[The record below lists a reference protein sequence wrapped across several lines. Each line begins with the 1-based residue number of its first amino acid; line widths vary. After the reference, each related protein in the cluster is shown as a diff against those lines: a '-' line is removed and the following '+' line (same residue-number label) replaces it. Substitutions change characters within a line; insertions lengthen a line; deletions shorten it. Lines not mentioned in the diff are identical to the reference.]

1 MKAGAGKIA
10 LAGWC
15 LLAASPS
22 AAITE
27 EIAAGES
34 VSNGSVNSVVTQQ
47 VYGETENYSVMG
59 KQEVMSGGV
68 THNSNI
74 YSYGQQ
80 DVLSGG
86 TSFDTLIQYY
96 AVQNVD
102 GKAYASSVNSR
113 GVIDVNAGGYVKS
126 TVVNGGSLF
135 IDEGALAEET
145 VLNSGKV
152 YLSGKDSAAKI
163 SGGTYEIKS
172 GGVSEQAQIS
182 GGLAQ
187 VDSRAA
193 INRAVLSDRGE
204 IEADGTVTDI
214 RIESGGQMT
223 IHDGGTATDTTL
235 SGGEMTLDEEAEAYN
250 TTLLS
255 GTEYVYGTDT
265 GARISGGTQIVE
277 GGGKAAQSIISA
289 GGIQQIGF
297 YGISED
303 VTVENGGTQQV
314 DWEGT
319 ALRTTVSAG
328 GSLEVS
334 AGGTA
339 TDTALSA
346 GDMQVAGLAEQ
357 TTITGGNLE
366 VSAGGTATDTTL
378 AAGEMQVAGTAKQ
391 TTITGGSLEVSAGGT
406 ATDTTLSAGNMQVA
420 GSAKQTTITG
430 GSLKVSAGGT
440 ATDSTLSAGEMQV
453 AGTAKQTTITGG
465 SLKVSAG
472 GTATDTALSAGEMQV
487 SGTAE
492 QTTITGGSLEVSAG
506 GTATDTALSAGE
518 MQVSGT
524 AEQTTITGGSLEVSA
539 GGTASDT
546 ALSAGNMQVA
556 GTAAG
561 VAVNSGGTVA
571 VMSGGNVENMVLN
584 GGTAHINQGGEN
596 TAAIVNAGT
605 EYVAGVSR
613 SATLNHNGTQIVQS
627 GGISTGAVVNY
638 AANQQVASGGMSEKA
653 QVTGGTQTVAGT
665 AQNTELI
672 KGQQNI
678 LSGGTA
684 ENTYI
689 TGGTQMV
696 AGTAQNTEL
705 MKGQQNILSGGTAEN
720 TYITGGI
727 QTIASGAKTINTSAD
742 GGMVTLDSGGL
753 MSGKNVLRN
762 ATLTI
767 NGSNHI
773 ADLELENTLL
783 SIAKK
788 PEFSTLQIDNLNG
801 SGLISL
807 SSDLSQNIADKLDV
821 RNGSGEFGLIIHD
834 YSAEGKLPLSFKL
847 IDENAA
853 AADSFYL
860 VGNAVDVGAF
870 KYDLRMDGA
879 DWVLQRT
886 QDHTDS
892 AVIAKNTYASLSSL
906 FYAHLTPLY
915 TRLRHTRGEI
925 KHHNGLWAKSF
936 GRKIRF
942 SYKDKTKST
951 TEAYG
956 AAFGYDGV
964 LWQNNKGSLLAG
976 VFGALSDS
984 RQKYDRNGRGDGKTE
999 SLGLYSTWQSAD
1011 NWFIDIAGT
1020 YFWHKQKIKSYTP
1033 SGYDVDGK
1041 YHTNAY
1047 QASLHAGKRWDIGAA
1062 WFLEPYVGLNY
1073 MRVDSISYR
1082 TNFNTLVK
1090 ADAADYMGGTAGIS
1104 AGRGITLPNGGNM
1117 DIYGRAAVVYDWD
1130 GKSPLVVAEEIF
1142 MEDTSSVRYEL
1153 GAGFSASFG
1162 SRGTVYADM
1171 STQLGSRVRFPW
1183 EFNLGLQF
1191 NF

>member
-1 MKAGAGKIA
+1 MKAGSGKIA

-27 EIAAGES
+27 EVAAGES

-135 IDEGALAEET
+135 IDEGAVAEET

-187 VDSRAA
+187 VDSGAA
-193 INRAVLSDRGE
+193 INRAVLSGRGE

-214 RIESGGQMT
+214 RIESGGEMT

-235 SGGEMTLDEEAEAYN
+235 SGGEMTLDEEAEAYK

-277 GGGKAAQSIISA
+277 GGGKVAQSIISA
-289 GGIQQIGF
+289 DGTQQIGF
-297 YGISED
+297 YGTSED

-328 GSLEVS
+328 G
-334 AGGTA
+334 
-339 TDTALSA
+339 
-346 GDMQVAGLAEQ
+346 
-357 TTITGGNLE
+357 NLE
-366 VSAGGTATDTTL
+366 VSAGGTASDTAL
-378 AAGEMQVAGTAKQ
+378 SAGEMQVSGTAKQ
-391 TTITGGSLEVSAGGT
+391 TTITGGSLEVS
-406 ATDTTLSAGNMQVA
+406 V
-420 GSAKQTTITG
+420 
-430 GSLKVSAGGT
+430 
-440 ATDSTLSAGEMQV
+440 
-453 AGTAKQTTITGG
+453 
-465 SLKVSAG
+465 G

-487 SGTAE
+487 SGSAK
-492 QTTITGGSLEVSAG
+492 QTTITGGNLEVSAG
-506 GTATDTALSAGE
+506 GIATDTTLSVGE
-518 MQVSGT
+518 
-524 AEQTTITGGSLEVSA
+524 
-539 GGTASDT
+539 
-546 ALSAGNMQVA
+546 MQVA
-556 GTAAG
+556 GTAVGITA
-561 VAVNSGGTVA
+561 NSGGTVE
-571 VMSGGNVENMVLN
+571 VMSGGNAENMVLN

-596 TAAIVNAGT
+596 TAATVNAGT
-605 EYVAGVSR
+605 EYVAGISR

-638 AANQQVASGGMSEKA
+638 AANQQVASGGVSEKA
-653 QVTGGTQTVAGT
+653 QVNGGTQTVAGT
-665 AQNTELI
+665 AQ
-672 KGQQNI
+672 
-678 LSGGTA
+678 S
-684 ENTYI
+684 
-689 TGGTQMV
+689 
-696 AGTAQNTEL
+696 TEL
-705 MKGQQNILSGGTAEN
+705 MKGQQDILSGGTAEN

-727 QTIASGAKTINTSAD
+727 QTIASGAKTINTTAD
-742 GGMVTLDSGGL
+742 GGTVTLNSGGL

-788 PEFSTLQIDNLNG
+788 TEFSTLQIDNLNG

-860 VGNAVDVGAF
+860 VGDAVDIGAF

-886 QDHTDS
+886 QNHTDS

-936 GRKIRF
+936 GREIRF

-999 SLGLYSTWQSAD
+999 SLGLYSTWQSVD

-1090 ADAADYMGGTAGIS
+1090 ADAADYMGGTAGIT

>member
-1 MKAGAGKIA
+1 MKAGAGKVA

-27 EIAAGES
+27 EVAAGES
-34 VSNGSVNSVVTQQ
+34 VSNGSVNSIVTQQ

-135 IDEGALAEET
+135 IDEGAVAEET
-145 VLNSGKV
+145 ALNSGKV

-187 VDSRAA
+187 VDSGAA
-193 INRAVLSDRGE
+193 INRAVLSGRGE
-204 IEADGTVTDI
+204 IEANGTVTDI
-214 RIESGGQMT
+214 RIESGGEMT

-250 TTLLS
+250 TALLS

-277 GGGKAAQSIISA
+277 GGGKVAQSIISA
-289 GGIQQIGF
+289 DGIQQIGF
-297 YGISED
+297 YGTSED

-328 GSLEVS
+328 GNLEVS

-339 TDTALSA
+339 SDTALSA
-346 GDMQVAGLAEQ
+346 GEMQVSGTAEQ

-378 AAGEMQVAGTAKQ
+378 STGEMQVSGTAKQ
-391 TTITGGSLEVSAGGT
+391 TTITGGSLEVSVGGT
-406 ATDTTLSAGNMQVA
+406 VTDTA
-420 GSAKQTTITG
+420 
-430 GSLKVSAGGT
+430 
-440 ATDSTLSAGEMQV
+440 LSAGEMQV
-453 AGTAKQTTITGG
+453 SGTAKQTTITGG
-465 SLKVSAG
+465 SLEVSVG
-472 GTATDTALSAGEMQV
+472 GTVTDTALSAGEMQV

-506 GTATDTALSAGE
+506 GTATDTTLSAGE
-518 MQVSGT
+518 
-524 AEQTTITGGSLEVSA
+524 
-539 GGTASDT
+539 
-546 ALSAGNMQVA
+546 MQVA

-561 VAVNSGGTVA
+561 VAVNSGGTVE
-571 VMSGGNVENMVLN
+571 VMSGGNAENMVLN

-605 EYVAGVSR
+605 EYVAGISR

-638 AANQQVASGGMSEKA
+638 AANQQVASGGVSEKA
-653 QVTGGTQTVAGT
+653 QVNGGTQTVAGT
-665 AQNTELI
+665 AQ
-672 KGQQNI
+672 
-678 LSGGTA
+678 S
-684 ENTYI
+684 
-689 TGGTQMV
+689 
-696 AGTAQNTEL
+696 TEL
-705 MKGQQNILSGGTAEN
+705 MKGQQDILSGGTAEN

-727 QTIASGAKTINTSAD
+727 QTIASGAKTINTTAD
-742 GGMVTLDSGGL
+742 GGTVTLNSGGL

-783 SIAKK
+783 SIAQK

-860 VGNAVDVGAF
+860 VGDAVDIGAF

-886 QDHTDS
+886 QNHTDS

-936 GRKIRF
+936 GREIRF

-999 SLGLYSTWQSAD
+999 SLGLYSTWQSVD

-1104 AGRGITLPNGGNM
+1104 AGQGITLPNGGNM

>member
-1 MKAGAGKIA
+1 
-10 LAGWC
+10 
-15 LLAASPS
+15 
-22 AAITE
+22 
-27 EIAAGES
+27 
-34 VSNGSVNSVVTQQ
+34 
-47 VYGETENYSVMG
+47 
-59 KQEVMSGGV
+59 
-68 THNSNI
+68 
-74 YSYGQQ
+74 
-80 DVLSGG
+80 
-86 TSFDTLIQYY
+86 
-96 AVQNVD
+96 
-102 GKAYASSVNSR
+102 
-113 GVIDVNAGGYVKS
+113 
-126 TVVNGGSLF
+126 
-135 IDEGALAEET
+135 
-145 VLNSGKV
+145 
-152 YLSGKDSAAKI
+152 
-163 SGGTYEIKS
+163 
-172 GGVSEQAQIS
+172 
-182 GGLAQ
+182 
-187 VDSRAA
+187 
-193 INRAVLSDRGE
+193 
-204 IEADGTVTDI
+204 
-214 RIESGGQMT
+214 
-223 IHDGGTATDTTL
+223 
-235 SGGEMTLDEEAEAYN
+235 
-250 TTLLS
+250 
-255 GTEYVYGTDT
+255 
-265 GARISGGTQIVE
+265 
-277 GGGKAAQSIISA
+277 
-289 GGIQQIGF
+289 
-297 YGISED
+297 
-303 VTVENGGTQQV
+303 
-314 DWEGT
+314 
-319 ALRTTVSAG
+319 
-328 GSLEVS
+328 
-334 AGGTA
+334 
-339 TDTALSA
+339 
-346 GDMQVAGLAEQ
+346 
-357 TTITGGNLE
+357 
-366 VSAGGTATDTTL
+366 
-378 AAGEMQVAGTAKQ
+378 
-391 TTITGGSLEVSAGGT
+391 
-406 ATDTTLSAGNMQVA
+406 
-420 GSAKQTTITG
+420 
-430 GSLKVSAGGT
+430 
-440 ATDSTLSAGEMQV
+440 
-453 AGTAKQTTITGG
+453 
-465 SLKVSAG
+465 
-472 GTATDTALSAGEMQV
+472 MQV

-506 GTATDTALSAGE
+506 GTATDTTLSAGE
-518 MQVSGT
+518 
-524 AEQTTITGGSLEVSA
+524 
-539 GGTASDT
+539 
-546 ALSAGNMQVA
+546 MQVA

-561 VAVNSGGTVA
+561 VAVNSGGTVE
-571 VMSGGNVENMVLN
+571 VMSGGNAENMVLN

-605 EYVAGVSR
+605 EYVAGISR

-638 AANQQVASGGMSEKA
+638 AANQQVASGGVSEKA
-653 QVTGGTQTVAGT
+653 QVNGGTQTVAGT
-665 AQNTELI
+665 AQ
-672 KGQQNI
+672 
-678 LSGGTA
+678 S
-684 ENTYI
+684 
-689 TGGTQMV
+689 
-696 AGTAQNTEL
+696 TEL
-705 MKGQQNILSGGTAEN
+705 MKGQQDILSGGTAEN

-727 QTIASGAKTINTSAD
+727 QTIASGAKTINTTAD
-742 GGMVTLDSGGL
+742 GGTVTLNSGGL

-783 SIAKK
+783 SIAQK

-860 VGNAVDVGAF
+860 VGDAVDIGAF

-886 QDHTDS
+886 QNHTDS

-936 GRKIRF
+936 GREIRF

-999 SLGLYSTWQSAD
+999 SLGLYSTWQSVD

-1104 AGRGITLPNGGNM
+1104 AGQGITLPNGGNM

>member
-1 MKAGAGKIA
+1 MKAGSGKIA

-27 EIAAGES
+27 EVAAGES

-135 IDEGALAEET
+135 IDEGAVAEET

-187 VDSRAA
+187 VDSGAA
-193 INRAVLSDRGE
+193 INCAVLSGRGE

-214 RIESGGQMT
+214 RIESGGEMT

-235 SGGEMTLDEEAEAYN
+235 SGGEMTLDEEAEAYK

-277 GGGKAAQSIISA
+277 GGGKVAQSIISA

-297 YGISED
+297 YGTSED

-328 GSLEVS
+328 G
-334 AGGTA
+334 
-339 TDTALSA
+339 
-346 GDMQVAGLAEQ
+346 
-357 TTITGGNLE
+357 NLE
-366 VSAGGTATDTTL
+366 VSAGGTASDTAL
-378 AAGEMQVAGTAKQ
+378 SAGEMQVSGTAKQ

-406 ATDTTLSAGNMQVA
+406 VTDTV
-420 GSAKQTTITG
+420 I
-430 GSLKVSAGGT
+430 
-440 ATDSTLSAGEMQV
+440 SAGE
-453 AGTAKQTTITGG
+453 
-465 SLKVSAG
+465 
-472 GTATDTALSAGEMQV
+472 
-487 SGTAE
+487 
-492 QTTITGGSLEVSAG
+492 
-506 GTATDTALSAGE
+506 
-518 MQVSGT
+518 
-524 AEQTTITGGSLEVSA
+524 
-539 GGTASDT
+539 
-546 ALSAGNMQVA
+546 MQVA

-561 VAVNSGGTVA
+561 VAVNSGGTVE
-571 VMSGGNVENMVLN
+571 VMSGGNAENMVLN

-605 EYVAGVSR
+605 EYVAGISR

-638 AANQQVASGGMSEKA
+638 AANQQVASGGVSEKA
-653 QVTGGTQTVAGT
+653 QVNGGTQTVAGT
-665 AQNTELI
+665 AQ
-672 KGQQNI
+672 
-678 LSGGTA
+678 S
-684 ENTYI
+684 
-689 TGGTQMV
+689 
-696 AGTAQNTEL
+696 TEL
-705 MKGQQNILSGGTAEN
+705 MKGQQDILSGGTAEN

-727 QTIASGAKTINTSAD
+727 QTIASGAKTINTTAD
-742 GGMVTLDSGGL
+742 GGTVTLNSGGL

-860 VGNAVDVGAF
+860 VGDAVDIGAF

-879 DWVLQRT
+879 DWILQRT

-906 FYAHLTPLY
+906 FYAHLTSLY

-936 GRKIRF
+936 GREIRF

-999 SLGLYSTWQSAD
+999 SLGLYSTWQSVD

-1104 AGRGITLPNGGNM
+1104 AGQGITLPNGGNM

>member
-1 MKAGAGKIA
+1 MKAGSGKIA

-27 EIAAGES
+27 EVAAGES

-135 IDEGALAEET
+135 IDEGAVAEET

-187 VDSRAA
+187 VDSGAA
-193 INRAVLSDRGE
+193 INRAVLSGRGE

-214 RIESGGQMT
+214 RIESGGEMT

-235 SGGEMTLDEEAEAYN
+235 SGGEMTLDEEAEAYK

-277 GGGKAAQSIISA
+277 GGGKVAQSIISA
-289 GGIQQIGF
+289 DGTQQIGF
-297 YGISED
+297 YGTSED

-328 GSLEVS
+328 GNLEVS

-339 TDTALSA
+339 SDTALSA
-346 GDMQVAGLAEQ
+346 GEMQVSGTAKQTTITGGSLEVSVGGTATDTTLSAGEMQVSGTAEQ

-366 VSAGGTATDTTL
+366 VFAGGTATDTAL
-378 AAGEMQVAGTAKQ
+378 SAGEMQVAGTAKQ

-406 ATDTTLSAGNMQVA
+406 ASDTVLSAGNMQVSGTA
-420 GSAKQTTITG
+420 EQTTITG
-430 GSLKVSAGGT
+430 GNLEVSAGGT
-440 ATDSTLSAGEMQV
+440 VTDTALSAGEMQV
-453 AGTAKQTTITGG
+453 SGTAKQTTITGG
-465 SLKVSAG
+465 SLEVSVG

-487 SGTAE
+487 SGSAK
-492 QTTITGGSLEVSAG
+492 QTTITGGNLEVSAG
-506 GTATDTALSAGE
+506 GIATDTTLSVGE
-518 MQVSGT
+518 
-524 AEQTTITGGSLEVSA
+524 
-539 GGTASDT
+539 
-546 ALSAGNMQVA
+546 MQVA
-556 GTAAG
+556 GTAVGITA
-561 VAVNSGGTVA
+561 NSGGTVE
-571 VMSGGNVENMVLN
+571 VMSGGNAENMVLN

-596 TAAIVNAGT
+596 TAATVNAGT
-605 EYVAGVSR
+605 EYVAGISR

-638 AANQQVASGGMSEKA
+638 AANQQVASGGVSEKA
-653 QVTGGTQTVAGT
+653 QVNGGTQTVAGT
-665 AQNTELI
+665 AQ
-672 KGQQNI
+672 
-678 LSGGTA
+678 S
-684 ENTYI
+684 
-689 TGGTQMV
+689 
-696 AGTAQNTEL
+696 TEL
-705 MKGQQNILSGGTAEN
+705 MKGQQDILSGGTAEN

-727 QTIASGAKTINTSAD
+727 QTIASGAKTINTTAD
-742 GGMVTLDSGGL
+742 GGTVTLNSGGL

-788 PEFSTLQIDNLNG
+788 TEFSTLQIDNLNG

-860 VGNAVDVGAF
+860 VGDAVDIGAF

-886 QDHTDS
+886 QNHTDS

-936 GRKIRF
+936 GREIRF

-999 SLGLYSTWQSAD
+999 SLGLYSTWQSVD

-1090 ADAADYMGGTAGIS
+1090 ADAADYMGGTAGIT

>member
-1 MKAGAGKIA
+1 MKAGSGKIA

-27 EIAAGES
+27 EVAAGES

-135 IDEGALAEET
+135 IDEGAVAEET

-187 VDSRAA
+187 VDSGAA
-193 INRAVLSDRGE
+193 INRAVLSGRGE

-214 RIESGGQMT
+214 RIESGGEMT

-235 SGGEMTLDEEAEAYN
+235 SGGEMTLDEEAEAYK

-277 GGGKAAQSIISA
+277 GGGKVAQSIISA
-289 GGIQQIGF
+289 DGTQQIGF
-297 YGISED
+297 YGTSED

-328 GSLEVS
+328 GNLEVS

-339 TDTALSA
+339 SDTALSA
-346 GDMQVAGLAEQ
+346 GEMQVSGTAKQTTITGGSLEVSVGGTATDTTLSAGEMQVSGTAEQ

-366 VSAGGTATDTTL
+366 VFAGGTATDTAL
-378 AAGEMQVAGTAKQ
+378 SAGEMQVAGTAKQ

-406 ATDTTLSAGNMQVA
+406 ASDTVLSAGN
-420 GSAKQTTITG
+420 
-430 GSLKVSAGGT
+430 
-440 ATDSTLSAGEMQV
+440 
-453 AGTAKQTTITGG
+453 
-465 SLKVSAG
+465 
-472 GTATDTALSAGEMQV
+472 MQV

-492 QTTITGGSLEVSAG
+492 QTTITGGNLEVSAG

-524 AEQTTITGGSLEVSA
+524 AKQTTITGGSLEVSV
-539 GGTASDT
+539 GGTATDT
-546 ALSAGNMQVA
+546 ALSAGEMQVSGSAKQTTITGGNLEVSAGGIATDTTLSVGEMQVA
-556 GTAAG
+556 GTAVGITA
-561 VAVNSGGTVA
+561 NSGGTVE
-571 VMSGGNVENMVLN
+571 VMSGGNAENMVLN

-596 TAAIVNAGT
+596 TAATVNAGT
-605 EYVAGVSR
+605 EYVAGISR

-638 AANQQVASGGMSEKA
+638 AANQQVASGGVSEKA
-653 QVTGGTQTVAGT
+653 QVNGGTQTVAGT
-665 AQNTELI
+665 AQ
-672 KGQQNI
+672 
-678 LSGGTA
+678 S
-684 ENTYI
+684 
-689 TGGTQMV
+689 
-696 AGTAQNTEL
+696 TEL
-705 MKGQQNILSGGTAEN
+705 MKGQQDILSGGTAEN

-727 QTIASGAKTINTSAD
+727 QTIASGAKTINTTAD
-742 GGMVTLDSGGL
+742 GGTVTLNSGGL

-788 PEFSTLQIDNLNG
+788 TEFSTLQIDNLNG

-860 VGNAVDVGAF
+860 VGDAVDIGAF

-886 QDHTDS
+886 QNHTDS

-936 GRKIRF
+936 GREIRF

-999 SLGLYSTWQSAD
+999 SLGLYSTWQSVD

-1090 ADAADYMGGTAGIS
+1090 ADAADYMGGTAGIT

>member
-27 EIAAGES
+27 EVAAGES

-135 IDEGALAEET
+135 IDEGAVAEET

-172 GGVSEQAQIS
+172 GGVFEQAQIS

-187 VDSRAA
+187 VDSGAA
-193 INRAVLSDRGE
+193 INRAVLSGRGE

-235 SGGEMTLDEEAEAYN
+235 SGGEMTLDEEAEAYK

-277 GGGKAAQSIISA
+277 GGGKVAQSIISA
-289 GGIQQIGF
+289 DGTQQIGF
-297 YGISED
+297 YGTSED

-328 GSLEVS
+328 G
-334 AGGTA
+334 
-339 TDTALSA
+339 
-346 GDMQVAGLAEQ
+346 
-357 TTITGGNLE
+357 NLE

-378 AAGEMQVAGTAKQ
+378 SAGEMQVSGSAKQ

-406 ATDTTLSAGNMQVA
+406 ATDTTLSAG
-420 GSAKQTTITG
+420 
-430 GSLKVSAGGT
+430 
-440 ATDSTLSAGEMQV
+440 
-453 AGTAKQTTITGG
+453 
-465 SLKVSAG
+465 
-472 GTATDTALSAGEMQV
+472 EMQV
-487 SGTAE
+487 SGTA
-492 QTTITGGSLEVSAG
+492 AK
-506 GTATDTALSAGE
+506 
-518 MQVSGT
+518 
-524 AEQTTITGGSLEVSA
+524 TTITGGSLEVSA

-546 ALSAGNMQVA
+546 ALSAGEMQVSGTAKQTTITGGNLEVSAGGTASDTTLSAGEMQVSGSAKQTTITGGNLEVSAGGTATDTTLSAGEMQVA

-561 VAVNSGGTVA
+561 VAVNSGGTVE
-571 VMSGGNVENMVLN
+571 VMSGGNAENMVLN

-605 EYVAGVSR
+605 EYVAGISR

-653 QVTGGTQTVAGT
+653 QVNGGTQTVAGT
-665 AQNTELI
+665 AQ
-672 KGQQNI
+672 
-678 LSGGTA
+678 S
-684 ENTYI
+684 
-689 TGGTQMV
+689 
-696 AGTAQNTEL
+696 TEL
-705 MKGQQNILSGGTAEN
+705 MKGQQDILSGGTAEN

-727 QTIASGAKTINTSAD
+727 QTIASGAKTINTTAD
-742 GGMVTLDSGGL
+742 GGTVTLDSGGL

-860 VGNAVDVGAF
+860 VGDAVDIGAF

-886 QDHTDS
+886 QNHTDS

-936 GRKIRF
+936 GREIRF

-999 SLGLYSTWQSAD
+999 SLGLYSTWQSVD

>member
-1 MKAGAGKIA
+1 MKAGSGKIA

-27 EIAAGES
+27 EVAAGES

-135 IDEGALAEET
+135 IDEGAVAEET

-187 VDSRAA
+187 VDSGAA
-193 INRAVLSDRGE
+193 INRAVLSGRGE

-223 IHDGGTATDTTL
+223 IHDGGMATDTTL

-250 TTLLS
+250 TALLS

-277 GGGKAAQSIISA
+277 GGGKVAQSIISA
-289 GGIQQIGF
+289 DGTQQIGF
-297 YGISED
+297 YGTSED

-328 GSLEVS
+328 GNLEVSAGGTASDTALSAGEMQVSGSAKQTTITGGSLEVSVGGTVTDTVLSAGNMQVSGTAEQTTITGGSLEVS
-334 AGGTA
+334 AGGTV

-346 GDMQVAGLAEQ
+346 GNMQVSGTAEQ

-366 VSAGGTATDTTL
+366 VSAGGTASDTVLSAGEMQVAGT
-378 AAGEMQVAGTAKQ
+378 AKQTTITGGTAGEMQVAGTAKQ

-406 ATDTTLSAGNMQVA
+406 VTDTTLSAG
-420 GSAKQTTITG
+420 
-430 GSLKVSAGGT
+430 
-440 ATDSTLSAGEMQV
+440 E
-453 AGTAKQTTITGG
+453 
-465 SLKVSAG
+465 
-472 GTATDTALSAGEMQV
+472 
-487 SGTAE
+487 
-492 QTTITGGSLEVSAG
+492 
-506 GTATDTALSAGE
+506 
-518 MQVSGT
+518 
-524 AEQTTITGGSLEVSA
+524 
-539 GGTASDT
+539 
-546 ALSAGNMQVA
+546 MQVA

-561 VAVNSGGTVA
+561 VAVNSGGTVE
-571 VMSGGNVENMVLN
+571 VMSGGNAENMVLN

-605 EYVAGVSR
+605 EYVAGISR

-638 AANQQVASGGMSEKA
+638 AANQQVASGGVSEKA
-653 QVTGGTQTVAGT
+653 QVNGGTQTVAGT
-665 AQNTELI
+665 AQ
-672 KGQQNI
+672 
-678 LSGGTA
+678 S
-684 ENTYI
+684 
-689 TGGTQMV
+689 
-696 AGTAQNTEL
+696 TEL
-705 MKGQQNILSGGTAEN
+705 MKGQQDILSGGTAEN

-727 QTIASGAKTINTSAD
+727 QTIASGAKTINTTAD
-742 GGMVTLDSGGL
+742 GGTVTLNSGGL

-860 VGNAVDVGAF
+860 VGDAVDVGAF

-906 FYAHLTPLY
+906 FYANLTPLY

-936 GRKIRF
+936 GREIRF

-999 SLGLYSTWQSAD
+999 SLGLYSTWQSVD

-1104 AGRGITLPNGGNM
+1104 AGQGITLPNGGNM

>member
-1 MKAGAGKIA
+1 M
-10 LAGWC
+10 
-15 LLAASPS
+15 
-22 AAITE
+22 
-27 EIAAGES
+27 
-34 VSNGSVNSVVTQQ
+34 Q
-47 VYGETENYSVMG
+47 V
-59 KQEVMSGGV
+59 
-68 THNSNI
+68 
-74 YSYGQQ
+74 
-80 DVLSGG
+80 
-86 TSFDTLIQYY
+86 
-96 AVQNVD
+96 
-102 GKAYASSVNSR
+102 
-113 GVIDVNAGGYVKS
+113 
-126 TVVNGGSLF
+126 
-135 IDEGALAEET
+135 
-145 VLNSGKV
+145 
-152 YLSGKDSAAKI
+152 
-163 SGGTYEIKS
+163 
-172 GGVSEQAQIS
+172 
-182 GGLAQ
+182 
-187 VDSRAA
+187 
-193 INRAVLSDRGE
+193 
-204 IEADGTVTDI
+204 
-214 RIESGGQMT
+214 
-223 IHDGGTATDTTL
+223 
-235 SGGEMTLDEEAEAYN
+235 
-250 TTLLS
+250 S
-255 GTEYVYGTDT
+255 GT
-265 GARISGGTQIVE
+265 
-277 GGGKAAQSIISA
+277 
-289 GGIQQIGF
+289 
-297 YGISED
+297 
-303 VTVENGGTQQV
+303 
-314 DWEGT
+314 
-319 ALRTTVSAG
+319 
-328 GSLEVS
+328 
-334 AGGTA
+334 
-339 TDTALSA
+339 
-346 GDMQVAGLAEQ
+346 AEQ

-366 VSAGGTATDTTL
+366 VSAGGTVTDTAL
-378 AAGEMQVAGTAKQ
+378 SAGEMQVSGTAKQ
-391 TTITGGSLEVSAGGT
+391 TTITGGSLEVS
-406 ATDTTLSAGNMQVA
+406 V
-420 GSAKQTTITG
+420 
-430 GSLKVSAGGT
+430 
-440 ATDSTLSAGEMQV
+440 
-453 AGTAKQTTITGG
+453 
-465 SLKVSAG
+465 G

-487 SGTAE
+487 SGSAK
-492 QTTITGGSLEVSAG
+492 QTTITGGNLEVSAG
-506 GTATDTALSAGE
+506 GIATDTTLSVGE
-518 MQVSGT
+518 
-524 AEQTTITGGSLEVSA
+524 
-539 GGTASDT
+539 
-546 ALSAGNMQVA
+546 MQVA
-556 GTAAG
+556 GTAVGITA
-561 VAVNSGGTVA
+561 NSGGTVE
-571 VMSGGNVENMVLN
+571 VMSGGNAENMVLN

-596 TAAIVNAGT
+596 TAATVNAGT
-605 EYVAGVSR
+605 EYVAGISR

-638 AANQQVASGGMSEKA
+638 AANQQVASGGVSEKA
-653 QVTGGTQTVAGT
+653 QVNGGTQTVAGT
-665 AQNTELI
+665 AQ
-672 KGQQNI
+672 
-678 LSGGTA
+678 S
-684 ENTYI
+684 
-689 TGGTQMV
+689 
-696 AGTAQNTEL
+696 TEL
-705 MKGQQNILSGGTAEN
+705 MKGQQDILSGGTAEN

-727 QTIASGAKTINTSAD
+727 QTIASGAKTINTTAD
-742 GGMVTLDSGGL
+742 GGTVTLNSGGL

-788 PEFSTLQIDNLNG
+788 TEFSTLQIDNLNG

-860 VGNAVDVGAF
+860 VGDAVDIGAF

-886 QDHTDS
+886 QNHTDS

-936 GRKIRF
+936 GREIRF

-999 SLGLYSTWQSAD
+999 SLGLYSTWQSVD

-1090 ADAADYMGGTAGIS
+1090 ADAADYMGGTAGIT

>member
-1 MKAGAGKIA
+1 MKAGSGKIA

-27 EIAAGES
+27 EVATGES

-135 IDEGALAEET
+135 IDEGAVAEET

-187 VDSRAA
+187 VDSGAA
-193 INRAVLSDRGE
+193 INRAVLSGRGE

-277 GGGKAAQSIISA
+277 GGGKVAQSIISA
-289 GGIQQIGF
+289 DGTQQIGF
-297 YGISED
+297 YGTSED

-334 AGGTA
+334 AGGTV

-346 GDMQVAGLAEQ
+346 GNMQVSGTAKQ
-357 TTITGGNLE
+357 TTITGGSLE
-366 VSAGGTATDTTL
+366 VSAGGTASDTVL
-378 AAGEMQVAGTAKQ
+378 SAGEMQVAGTAKQ

-406 ATDTTLSAGNMQVA
+406 ATDTALSAGNMQV
-420 GSAKQTTITG
+420 S
-430 GSLKVSAGGT
+430 
-440 ATDSTLSAGEMQV
+440 
-453 AGTAKQTTITGG
+453 GTAKQTTITGG
-465 SLKVSAG
+465 SLEVFAG
-472 GTATDTALSAGEMQV
+472 GTATDTTLSAGE
-487 SGTAE
+487 
-492 QTTITGGSLEVSAG
+492 
-506 GTATDTALSAGE
+506 
-518 MQVSGT
+518 
-524 AEQTTITGGSLEVSA
+524 
-539 GGTASDT
+539 
-546 ALSAGNMQVA
+546 MQVA

-561 VAVNSGGTVA
+561 VAVNSGGTVE
-571 VMSGGNVENMVLN
+571 VMSGGNAENMVLN

-605 EYVAGVSR
+605 EYVAGISR

-653 QVTGGTQTVAGT
+653 QVNGGTQTVAGT
-665 AQNTELI
+665 AQ
-672 KGQQNI
+672 
-678 LSGGTA
+678 S
-684 ENTYI
+684 
-689 TGGTQMV
+689 
-696 AGTAQNTEL
+696 TEL
-705 MKGQQNILSGGTAEN
+705 MKGQQDILSGGTAEN

-727 QTIASGAKTINTSAD
+727 QTIASGAKTINTTAD
-742 GGMVTLDSGGL
+742 GGTVTLDSGGL

-860 VGNAVDVGAF
+860 VGDAVDIGAF

-879 DWVLQRT
+879 DWILQRT

-936 GRKIRF
+936 GREIRF

-999 SLGLYSTWQSAD
+999 SLGLYSTWQSVD

-1090 ADAADYMGGTAGIS
+1090 ADAADYIGGTAGIS

>member
-1 MKAGAGKIA
+1 MKAGSGKIA

-27 EIAAGES
+27 EVAAGES

-135 IDEGALAEET
+135 IDEGAVAEET

-187 VDSRAA
+187 VDSGAA
-193 INRAVLSDRGE
+193 INRAVLSGRGE

-214 RIESGGQMT
+214 RIESGGEMT

-235 SGGEMTLDEEAEAYN
+235 SGGEMTLDEEAEAYK

-277 GGGKAAQSIISA
+277 GGGKVAQSIISA
-289 GGIQQIGF
+289 DGTQQIGF
-297 YGISED
+297 YGTSED

-328 GSLEVS
+328 GNLEVS

-339 TDTALSA
+339 SDTALSA
-346 GDMQVAGLAEQ
+346 GEMQVSGTAKQTTITGGSLEVSVGGTATDTTLSAGEMQVSGTAEQ

-366 VSAGGTATDTTL
+366 VFAGGTATDTAL
-378 AAGEMQVAGTAKQ
+378 SAGEMQVAGTAKQ

-406 ATDTTLSAGNMQVA
+406 ASDTVLSAGNMQVSGTA
-420 GSAKQTTITG
+420 EQTTITG
-430 GSLKVSAGGT
+430 GNLEVSAGGT
-440 ATDSTLSAGEMQV
+440 VTDTALSAGEMQV
-453 AGTAKQTTITGG
+453 SGTAKQTTITGG
-465 SLKVSAG
+465 SLEVSVG
-472 GTATDTALSAGEMQV
+472 GTATDTTLSAGEMQV

-492 QTTITGGSLEVSAG
+492 QTTITGGNLEVSAG
-506 GTATDTALSAGE
+506 GIATDTTLSVGE
-518 MQVSGT
+518 
-524 AEQTTITGGSLEVSA
+524 
-539 GGTASDT
+539 
-546 ALSAGNMQVA
+546 MQVA
-556 GTAAG
+556 GTAVGITA
-561 VAVNSGGTVA
+561 NSGGTVE
-571 VMSGGNVENMVLN
+571 VMSGGNAENMVLN

-596 TAAIVNAGT
+596 TAATVNAGT
-605 EYVAGVSR
+605 EYVAGISR

-638 AANQQVASGGMSEKA
+638 AANQQVASGGVSEKA
-653 QVTGGTQTVAGT
+653 QVNGGTQTVAGT
-665 AQNTELI
+665 AQ
-672 KGQQNI
+672 
-678 LSGGTA
+678 S
-684 ENTYI
+684 
-689 TGGTQMV
+689 
-696 AGTAQNTEL
+696 TEL
-705 MKGQQNILSGGTAEN
+705 MKGQQDILSGGTAEN

-727 QTIASGAKTINTSAD
+727 QTIASGAKTINTTAD
-742 GGMVTLDSGGL
+742 GGTVTLNSGGL

-788 PEFSTLQIDNLNG
+788 TEFSTLQIDNLNG

-860 VGNAVDVGAF
+860 VGDAVDIGAF

-886 QDHTDS
+886 QNHTDS

-936 GRKIRF
+936 GREIRF

-999 SLGLYSTWQSAD
+999 SLGLYSTWQSVD

-1090 ADAADYMGGTAGIS
+1090 ADAADYMGGTAGIT

>member
-1 MKAGAGKIA
+1 MKASAGKIA
-10 LAGWC
+10 LTGWC

-34 VSNGSVNSVVTQQ
+34 VSNGSVNSIVTQQ

-135 IDEGALAEET
+135 IDEGAVAEET

-172 GGVSEQAQIS
+172 GGVSEEAQIS

-187 VDSRAA
+187 VDNGAA

-250 TTLLS
+250 TALLS

-289 GGIQQIGF
+289 SGIQQIGF
-297 YGISED
+297 YGTSED

-339 TDTALSA
+339 TDTTLSA
-346 GDMQVAGLAEQ
+346 GEMQVAGTAAKTTITGGSLEVSAGGTASDTTLSAGEMQVSGTAEQ
-357 TTITGGNLE
+357 TTITGGSLE
-366 VSAGGTATDTTL
+366 ISAGGTATDTTL
-378 AAGEMQVAGTAKQ
+378 SAGEMQVAGTAKQ

-406 ATDTTLSAGNMQVA
+406 ATDTALSAGNMQV
-420 GSAKQTTITG
+420 S
-430 GSLKVSAGGT
+430 
-440 ATDSTLSAGEMQV
+440 
-453 AGTAKQTTITGG
+453 GTAKQTTITGG
-465 SLKVSAG
+465 NLEVSAG
-472 GTATDTALSAGEMQV
+472 GTVTDTVLSAGEMQV
-487 SGTAE
+487 SGTAK

-518 MQVSGT
+518 MQV
-524 AEQTTITGGSLEVSA
+524 
-539 GGTASDT
+539 
-546 ALSAGNMQVA
+546 A

-571 VMSGGNVENMVLN
+571 VMSGGNAENMVLN

-638 AANQQVASGGMSEKA
+638 AANQQVASGGVSEKA
-653 QVTGGTQTVAGT
+653 QINGGTQTVAGT
-665 AQNTELI
+665 AQ
-672 KGQQNI
+672 
-678 LSGGTA
+678 S
-684 ENTYI
+684 
-689 TGGTQMV
+689 
-696 AGTAQNTEL
+696 TEL
-705 MKGQQNILSGGTAEN
+705 MKGQQDILSGGTAEN

-727 QTIASGAKTINTSAD
+727 QTIASGAKTINTTAD
-742 GGMVTLDSGGL
+742 GGTVTLDSGGL

-853 AADSFYL
+853 ATDSFYL
-860 VGNAVDVGAF
+860 VGDAVDVGAF

-936 GRKIRF
+936 GREIRF

-1153 GAGFSASFG
+1153 GVGFSASFG

>member
-27 EIAAGES
+27 EVAAGES

-135 IDEGALAEET
+135 IDEGAVAEET

-187 VDSRAA
+187 VDSGAA
-193 INRAVLSDRGE
+193 INRAVLSGRGE

-235 SGGEMTLDEEAEAYN
+235 SGGEMTLDEEAEAYK

-277 GGGKAAQSIISA
+277 GGGKVAQSIISA
-289 GGIQQIGF
+289 DGTQQIGF
-297 YGISED
+297 YGTSED

-328 GSLEVS
+328 G
-334 AGGTA
+334 
-339 TDTALSA
+339 
-346 GDMQVAGLAEQ
+346 
-357 TTITGGNLE
+357 NLE
-366 VSAGGTATDTTL
+366 VSAGGKA
-378 AAGEMQVAGTAKQ
+378 
-391 TTITGGSLEVSAGGT
+391 S
-406 ATDTTLSAGNMQVA
+406 
-420 GSAKQTTITG
+420 
-430 GSLKVSAGGT
+430 
-440 ATDSTLSAGEMQV
+440 
-453 AGTAKQTTITGG
+453 
-465 SLKVSAG
+465 
-472 GTATDTALSAGEMQV
+472 DTALSTGEMQV

-506 GTATDTALSAGE
+506 GTATDTTLSAGN
-518 MQVSGT
+518 MQVSGS
-524 AEQTTITGGSLEVSA
+524 AKQTTITGGNLEVSA

-546 ALSAGNMQVA
+546 ALSAGEMQVA

-561 VAVNSGGTVA
+561 VAVNSGGTVE
-571 VMSGGNVENMVLN
+571 VMSGGNAENMVLN

-605 EYVAGVSR
+605 EYVAGISR

-638 AANQQVASGGMSEKA
+638 AANQQVASGGVSEKA
-653 QVTGGTQTVAGT
+653 QV
-665 AQNTELI
+665 N
-672 KGQQNI
+672 
-678 LSGGTA
+678 
-684 ENTYI
+684 
-689 TGGTQMV
+689 GGTQMV
-696 AGTAQNTEL
+696 AGTAQSTEL
-705 MKGQQNILSGGTAEN
+705 MKGQQDILSGGTAEN

-727 QTIASGAKTINTSAD
+727 QTIASGAKTINTTAD
-742 GGMVTLDSGGL
+742 GGTVTLNSGGL

-860 VGNAVDVGAF
+860 VGDAVDIGAF

-886 QDHTDS
+886 QNHTDS

-936 GRKIRF
+936 GREIRF

-999 SLGLYSTWQSAD
+999 SLGLYSTWQSVD

>member
-1 MKAGAGKIA
+1 MKAGAGKVA

-27 EIAAGES
+27 EVAAGES
-34 VSNGSVNSVVTQQ
+34 VSNGSVNSIVTQQ

-135 IDEGALAEET
+135 IDEGAVAEET
-145 VLNSGKV
+145 ALNSGKV

-187 VDSRAA
+187 VDSGAA
-193 INRAVLSDRGE
+193 INRAVLSGRGE
-204 IEADGTVTDI
+204 IEANGTVTDI
-214 RIESGGQMT
+214 RIESGGEMT

-250 TTLLS
+250 TALLS

-277 GGGKAAQSIISA
+277 GGGKVAQSIISA
-289 GGIQQIGF
+289 DGIQQIGF
-297 YGISED
+297 YGTSED

-328 GSLEVS
+328 GNLEVS

-339 TDTALSA
+339 SDTALSA
-346 GDMQVAGLAEQ
+346 GEMQVSGTAEQ

-378 AAGEMQVAGTAKQ
+378 STGEMQVSGTAKQ
-391 TTITGGSLEVSAGGT
+391 TTITGGSLEVSVGGT
-406 ATDTTLSAGNMQVA
+406 V
-420 GSAKQTTITG
+420 
-430 GSLKVSAGGT
+430 
-440 ATDSTLSAGEMQV
+440 
-453 AGTAKQTTITGG
+453 
-465 SLKVSAG
+465 
-472 GTATDTALSAGEMQV
+472 TDTALSAGEMQV

-506 GTATDTALSAGE
+506 GTATDTTLSAGE
-518 MQVSGT
+518 
-524 AEQTTITGGSLEVSA
+524 
-539 GGTASDT
+539 
-546 ALSAGNMQVA
+546 MQVA

-561 VAVNSGGTVA
+561 VAVNSGGTVE
-571 VMSGGNVENMVLN
+571 VMSGGNAENMVLN

-605 EYVAGVSR
+605 EYVAGISR

-638 AANQQVASGGMSEKA
+638 AANQQVASGGVSEKA
-653 QVTGGTQTVAGT
+653 QVNGGTQTVAGT
-665 AQNTELI
+665 AQ
-672 KGQQNI
+672 
-678 LSGGTA
+678 S
-684 ENTYI
+684 
-689 TGGTQMV
+689 
-696 AGTAQNTEL
+696 TEL
-705 MKGQQNILSGGTAEN
+705 MKGQQDILSGGTAEN

-727 QTIASGAKTINTSAD
+727 QTIASGAKTINTTAD
-742 GGMVTLDSGGL
+742 GGTVTLNSGGL

-783 SIAKK
+783 SIAQK

-860 VGNAVDVGAF
+860 VGDAVDIGAF

-886 QDHTDS
+886 QNHTDS

-936 GRKIRF
+936 GREIRF

-999 SLGLYSTWQSAD
+999 SLGLYSTWQSVD

-1104 AGRGITLPNGGNM
+1104 AGQGITLPNGGNM

>member
-1 MKAGAGKIA
+1 MKAGSGKIA

-27 EIAAGES
+27 EVAAGES

-135 IDEGALAEET
+135 IDEGAVAEET

-187 VDSRAA
+187 VDSGAA
-193 INRAVLSDRGE
+193 INRAVLSGRGE

-214 RIESGGQMT
+214 RIESGGEMT

-235 SGGEMTLDEEAEAYN
+235 SGGEMTLDEEAEAYK

-277 GGGKAAQSIISA
+277 GGGKVAQSIISA
-289 GGIQQIGF
+289 DGTQQIGF
-297 YGISED
+297 YGTSED

-334 AGGTA
+334 
-339 TDTALSA
+339 
-346 GDMQVAGLAEQ
+346 V
-357 TTITGGNLE
+357 
-366 VSAGGTATDTTL
+366 
-378 AAGEMQVAGTAKQ
+378 
-391 TTITGGSLEVSAGGT
+391 
-406 ATDTTLSAGNMQVA
+406 
-420 GSAKQTTITG
+420 
-430 GSLKVSAGGT
+430 
-440 ATDSTLSAGEMQV
+440 
-453 AGTAKQTTITGG
+453 
-465 SLKVSAG
+465 G

-487 SGTAE
+487 SGSAK
-492 QTTITGGSLEVSAG
+492 QTTITGGNLEVSAG
-506 GTATDTALSAGE
+506 GIATDTTLSVGE
-518 MQVSGT
+518 
-524 AEQTTITGGSLEVSA
+524 
-539 GGTASDT
+539 
-546 ALSAGNMQVA
+546 MQVA
-556 GTAAG
+556 GTAVGITA
-561 VAVNSGGTVA
+561 NSGGTVE
-571 VMSGGNVENMVLN
+571 VMSGGNAENMVLN

-596 TAAIVNAGT
+596 TAATVNAGT
-605 EYVAGVSR
+605 EYVAGISR

-638 AANQQVASGGMSEKA
+638 AANQQVASGGVSEKA
-653 QVTGGTQTVAGT
+653 QVNGGTQTVAGT
-665 AQNTELI
+665 AQ
-672 KGQQNI
+672 
-678 LSGGTA
+678 S
-684 ENTYI
+684 
-689 TGGTQMV
+689 
-696 AGTAQNTEL
+696 TEL
-705 MKGQQNILSGGTAEN
+705 MKGQQDILSGGTAEN

-727 QTIASGAKTINTSAD
+727 QTIASGAKTINTTAD
-742 GGMVTLDSGGL
+742 GGTVTLNSGGL

-788 PEFSTLQIDNLNG
+788 TEFSTLQIDNLNG

-860 VGNAVDVGAF
+860 VGDAVDIGAF

-886 QDHTDS
+886 QNHTDS

-936 GRKIRF
+936 GREIRF

-999 SLGLYSTWQSAD
+999 SLGLYSTWQSVD

-1090 ADAADYMGGTAGIS
+1090 ADAADYMGGTAGIT

>member
-1 MKAGAGKIA
+1 
-10 LAGWC
+10 
-15 LLAASPS
+15 
-22 AAITE
+22 
-27 EIAAGES
+27 
-34 VSNGSVNSVVTQQ
+34 
-47 VYGETENYSVMG
+47 MG

-187 VDSRAA
+187 VDSGAA
-193 INRAVLSDRGE
+193 INRAVLSGRGE

-214 RIESGGQMT
+214 RIESGGEMT
-223 IHDGGTATDTTL
+223 IHDGGMATDTTL
-235 SGGEMTLDEEAEAYN
+235 SGGEMTLDEEAEAYK

-277 GGGKAAQSIISA
+277 GGGKVAQSIISA
-289 GGIQQIGF
+289 DGTQQIGF
-297 YGISED
+297 YGTSED

-328 GSLEVS
+328 G
-334 AGGTA
+334 
-339 TDTALSA
+339 
-346 GDMQVAGLAEQ
+346 
-357 TTITGGNLE
+357 NLE
-366 VSAGGTATDTTL
+366 VSAGGT
-378 AAGEMQVAGTAKQ
+378 V
-391 TTITGGSLEVSAGGT
+391 
-406 ATDTTLSAGNMQVA
+406 
-420 GSAKQTTITG
+420 
-430 GSLKVSAGGT
+430 
-440 ATDSTLSAGEMQV
+440 
-453 AGTAKQTTITGG
+453 
-465 SLKVSAG
+465 
-472 GTATDTALSAGEMQV
+472 TDTALSAGEMQV

-506 GTATDTALSAGE
+506 GTATDTTLSAGNMQVSGSAKQTTITGGNLEVSAGGTASDTALSAGE

-524 AEQTTITGGSLEVSA
+524 AKQTTITGGSLEVSA
-539 GGTASDT
+539 GGTATDT
-546 ALSAGNMQVA
+546 SLSAGEMQVA

-561 VAVNSGGTVA
+561 VAVNSGGTVE
-571 VMSGGNVENMVLN
+571 VMSGGNAENMVLN

-605 EYVAGVSR
+605 EYVAGISR

-638 AANQQVASGGMSEKA
+638 AANQQVASGGVSEKA
-653 QVTGGTQTVAGT
+653 QVNGGTQTVAGT
-665 AQNTELI
+665 AQ
-672 KGQQNI
+672 
-678 LSGGTA
+678 S
-684 ENTYI
+684 
-689 TGGTQMV
+689 
-696 AGTAQNTEL
+696 TEL
-705 MKGQQNILSGGTAEN
+705 MKGQQDILSGGTAEN

-727 QTIASGAKTINTSAD
+727 QTIASGAKTINTTAD
-742 GGMVTLDSGGL
+742 GGTVTLNSGGL

-788 PEFSTLQIDNLNG
+788 TEFSTLQIDNLNG

-860 VGNAVDVGAF
+860 VGDAVDIGAF

-936 GRKIRF
+936 GREVRF

-999 SLGLYSTWQSAD
+999 SLGLYSTWQSVD

-1104 AGRGITLPNGGNM
+1104 AGQGITLPNGGNM

>member
-27 EIAAGES
+27 EVAAGES

-135 IDEGALAEET
+135 IDEGAVAEET

-187 VDSRAA
+187 VDSGAA
-193 INRAVLSDRGE
+193 INCAVLSGRGE

-214 RIESGGQMT
+214 RIESGGQIT

-277 GGGKAAQSIISA
+277 GGGKVAQSIISA
-289 GGIQQIGF
+289 GGTQQIGF
-297 YGISED
+297 YGTSED

-314 DWEGT
+314 DWEGK

-328 GSLEVS
+328 GNLEVS

-339 TDTALSA
+339 TDTALS
-346 GDMQVAGLAEQ
+346 
-357 TTITGGNLE
+357 
-366 VSAGGTATDTTL
+366 
-378 AAGEMQVAGTAKQ
+378 AGEMQVAGTAKQ

-406 ATDTTLSAGNMQVA
+406 ATDTTLS
-420 GSAKQTTITG
+420 T
-430 GSLKVSAGGT
+430 
-440 ATDSTLSAGEMQV
+440 
-453 AGTAKQTTITGG
+453 
-465 SLKVSAG
+465 
-472 GTATDTALSAGEMQV
+472 GEMQV

-492 QTTITGGSLEVSAG
+492 QTTITGGNLEVSAG
-506 GTATDTALSAGE
+506 GTATDTTLSAGE
-518 MQVSGT
+518 MQVAGT
-524 AEQTTITGGSLEVSA
+524 AAKTAITGGSLEVSA
-539 GGTASDT
+539 GGTATDTTLSAGNMQVSGTAKQTTITGGNLEISAGGTVSDT
-546 ALSAGNMQVA
+546 ALSAGNMQVFGTA
-556 GTAAG
+556 AKTAITGGNLEVSAGGTATKTTLAAGEMQVSGTAAG

-605 EYVAGVSR
+605 EYVAGISR

-638 AANQQVASGGMSEKA
+638 AANQQVASGGVSEKA
-653 QVTGGTQTVAGT
+653 QVNGGTQTVAGT
-665 AQNTELI
+665 AQSTELM
-672 KGQQNI
+672 KGQQDI

-689 TGGTQMV
+689 TGGTQTV

-705 MKGQQNILSGGTAEN
+705 MKGQQDILSGGTSEN

-727 QTIASGAKTINTSAD
+727 QTIASGGKTINTTAD
-742 GGMVTLDSGGL
+742 GGTVTLDSGGL

-860 VGNAVDVGAF
+860 VGDAVDVGAF

-936 GRKIRF
+936 GREIRF

-1162 SRGTVYADM
+1162 SRGTIYADM
-1171 STQLGSRVRFPW
+1171 ATQLGSRVRFPW

>member
-27 EIAAGES
+27 EVAAGES

-135 IDEGALAEET
+135 IDEGAVAEET

-187 VDSRAA
+187 VDGGAA
-193 INRAVLSDRGE
+193 INCAVLSGRGE

-214 RIESGGQMT
+214 RIESGGEMT
-223 IHDGGTATDTTL
+223 IHDGGMATDTTL
-235 SGGEMTLDEEAEAYN
+235 SGGEMTLDEEAEAYK

-277 GGGKAAQSIISA
+277 GGGKVAQSIISA
-289 GGIQQIGF
+289 DGTQQIGF
-297 YGISED
+297 YGTSED

-328 GSLEVS
+328 G
-334 AGGTA
+334 
-339 TDTALSA
+339 
-346 GDMQVAGLAEQ
+346 
-357 TTITGGNLE
+357 NLE
-366 VSAGGTATDTTL
+366 VSAGGT
-378 AAGEMQVAGTAKQ
+378 V
-391 TTITGGSLEVSAGGT
+391 
-406 ATDTTLSAGNMQVA
+406 
-420 GSAKQTTITG
+420 
-430 GSLKVSAGGT
+430 
-440 ATDSTLSAGEMQV
+440 
-453 AGTAKQTTITGG
+453 
-465 SLKVSAG
+465 
-472 GTATDTALSAGEMQV
+472 TDTALSAGEMQV

-506 GTATDTALSAGE
+506 GTATDTTLSAGN
-518 MQVSGT
+518 MQVSGS
-524 AEQTTITGGSLEVSA
+524 AKQTTITGGNLEVSA

-546 ALSAGNMQVA
+546 ALSAGEMQVSGTA
-556 GTAAG
+556 KQTTITGGNLEVSAGGTATDTSLSAGEMQVSGTAAG
-561 VAVNSGGTVA
+561 VAVNSGGTVE
-571 VMSGGNVENMVLN
+571 VMSGGNAENMVLN

-605 EYVAGVSR
+605 EYVAGISR

-638 AANQQVASGGMSEKA
+638 AANQQVASGGVSEKA
-653 QVTGGTQTVAGT
+653 QVNGGTQTVAGT
-665 AQNTELI
+665 AQ
-672 KGQQNI
+672 
-678 LSGGTA
+678 S
-684 ENTYI
+684 
-689 TGGTQMV
+689 
-696 AGTAQNTEL
+696 TEL
-705 MKGQQNILSGGTAEN
+705 MKGQQDILSGGTAEN

-727 QTIASGAKTINTSAD
+727 QTIASGAKTINTTAD
-742 GGMVTLDSGGL
+742 GGTVTLNSGGL

-788 PEFSTLQIDNLNG
+788 TEFSTLQIDNLNG

-860 VGNAVDVGAF
+860 VGDAVDIGAF

-936 GRKIRF
+936 GREVRF

-999 SLGLYSTWQSAD
+999 SLGLYSTWQSVD

-1104 AGRGITLPNGGNM
+1104 AGQGITLPNGGNM

>member
-1 MKAGAGKIA
+1 MKAGSGKIA

-135 IDEGALAEET
+135 IDEGAVAEET

-187 VDSRAA
+187 VDSGAA
-193 INRAVLSDRGE
+193 INCAVLSGRGE

-250 TTLLS
+250 TALLS

-277 GGGKAAQSIISA
+277 GGGKVAQSIISA
-289 GGIQQIGF
+289 GGTQQIGF
-297 YGISED
+297 YGTSED

-339 TDTALSA
+339 TDTVLSA
-346 GDMQVAGLAEQ
+346 GEMQVAGTAKQ

-366 VSAGGTATDTTL
+366 VSAGGTATDTAL
-378 AAGEMQVAGTAKQ
+378 SAGEMQVAGTAAK
-391 TTITGGSLEVSAGGT
+391 TAITGGSLEVSAGGT
-406 ATDTTLSAGNMQVA
+406 ATDTTLSADNMQVA
-420 GSAKQTTITG
+420 GSAKQT
-430 GSLKVSAGGT
+430 A
-440 ATDSTLSAGEMQV
+440 
-453 AGTAKQTTITGG
+453 
-465 SLKVSAG
+465 
-472 GTATDTALSAGEMQV
+472 
-487 SGTAE
+487 
-492 QTTITGGSLEVSAG
+492 ITGGSLEVSAG
-506 GTATDTALSAGE
+506 GTATDT
-518 MQVSGT
+518 T
-524 AEQTTITGGSLEVSA
+524 
-539 GGTASDT
+539 
-546 ALSAGNMQVA
+546 LSAGNMQVA

-596 TAAIVNAGT
+596 TAAIVSAGT

-638 AANQQVASGGMSEKA
+638 AANQQVASGGTSEKA
-653 QVTGGTQTVAGT
+653 QVNGGTQTVAGT
-665 AQNTELI
+665 AQNTEL
-672 KGQQNI
+672 
-678 LSGGTA
+678 
-684 ENTYI
+684 
-689 TGGTQMV
+689 
-696 AGTAQNTEL
+696 
-705 MKGQQNILSGGTAEN
+705 MKGQQDILSGGTAEN

-727 QTIASGAKTINTSAD
+727 QTIAAGAKTINTTAD
-742 GGMVTLDSGGL
+742 GGTVTLDTGGL

-834 YSAEGKLPLSFKL
+834 YSAAGKLPLSFKL

-860 VGNAVDVGAF
+860 VGDAVDVGAF

-925 KHHNGLWAKSF
+925 KHHNGLWTKSF
-936 GRKIRF
+936 GREIRF

>member
-1 MKAGAGKIA
+1 MKAGSGKIA

-27 EIAAGES
+27 EVAAGES

-135 IDEGALAEET
+135 IDEGAVAEET

-187 VDSRAA
+187 VDSGAA
-193 INRAVLSDRGE
+193 INRAVLSGRGE

-214 RIESGGQMT
+214 RIESGGEMT

-235 SGGEMTLDEEAEAYN
+235 SGGEMTLDEEAEAYK

-277 GGGKAAQSIISA
+277 GGGKVAQSIISA
-289 GGIQQIGF
+289 DGTQQIGF
-297 YGISED
+297 YGTSED

-328 GSLEVS
+328 GNLEVS

-339 TDTALSA
+339 SDTALSA
-346 GDMQVAGLAEQ
+346 GEMQVSGTAKQTTITGGSLEVSVGGTATDTTLSAGEMQVSGTAEQ

-366 VSAGGTATDTTL
+366 VFAGGTATDTAL
-378 AAGEMQVAGTAKQ
+378 SAGEMQVAGTAKQ

-406 ATDTTLSAGNMQVA
+406 ASDTVLSAGNMQVSGTA
-420 GSAKQTTITG
+420 EQTTITG
-430 GSLKVSAGGT
+430 GNLEVSAGGT
-440 ATDSTLSAGEMQV
+440 VTDTALSAGEMQV
-453 AGTAKQTTITGG
+453 SGTAKQTTITGG
-465 SLKVSAG
+465 SLEVSVG

-487 SGTAE
+487 SGSAK
-492 QTTITGGSLEVSAG
+492 QTTITGGNLEVSAG
-506 GTATDTALSAGE
+506 GIATDTTLSVGE
-518 MQVSGT
+518 
-524 AEQTTITGGSLEVSA
+524 
-539 GGTASDT
+539 
-546 ALSAGNMQVA
+546 MQVA
-556 GTAAG
+556 GTAVGITA
-561 VAVNSGGTVA
+561 NSGGTVE
-571 VMSGGNVENMVLN
+571 VMSGGNAENMVLN

-596 TAAIVNAGT
+596 TAATVNAGT
-605 EYVAGVSR
+605 EYVAGISR

-638 AANQQVASGGMSEKA
+638 AANQQVASGGVSEKA
-653 QVTGGTQTVAGT
+653 QVNGGTQTVAGT
-665 AQNTELI
+665 AQ
-672 KGQQNI
+672 
-678 LSGGTA
+678 S
-684 ENTYI
+684 
-689 TGGTQMV
+689 
-696 AGTAQNTEL
+696 TEL
-705 MKGQQNILSGGTAEN
+705 MKGQQDILSGGTAEN

-727 QTIASGAKTINTSAD
+727 QTIASGAKTINTTAD
-742 GGMVTLDSGGL
+742 GGTVTLNSGGL

-788 PEFSTLQIDNLNG
+788 TEFSTLQIDNLNG

-860 VGNAVDVGAF
+860 VGDAVDIGAF

-936 GRKIRF
+936 GREIRF

-999 SLGLYSTWQSAD
+999 SLGLYSTWQSVD

-1090 ADAADYMGGTAGIS
+1090 ADAADYMGGTAGIT